1 MLVEDRRD
9 IVFRGRAASDF
20 DAFLFGIPHTTAYSG
35 PDDGKLKLRENS
47 THLDEGLA
55 HGIDVPVPAVNGD
68 TAHNDQPELLSL
80 DDLHDLAKLLRG
92 SGKAA
97 DFQRDNRVALL
108 GRVQQHIQVL
118 LHLGVAMLIFKD
130 DFFGS
135 CGFEFTNLAVDVL
148 FIFIRTASRVPIYLA
163 HIVLRVKEKVKRVKT
178 FR

>member
-9 IVFRGRAASDF
+9 VILCGWAASDF
-20 DAFLFGIPHTTAYSG
+20 DAFFLGISHAAAYSS
-35 PDDGKLKLRENS
+35 PDDGKLKFRENC

-55 HGIDVPVPAVNGD
+55 HGIDVAVPAVNHD
-68 TAHNDQPELLSL
+68 TAHDDESELLSL

-148 FIFIRTASRVPIYLA
+148 FIFIGTATCVPIYLA
-163 HIVLRVKEKVKRVKT
+163 HKILRVKEKVKRVKM